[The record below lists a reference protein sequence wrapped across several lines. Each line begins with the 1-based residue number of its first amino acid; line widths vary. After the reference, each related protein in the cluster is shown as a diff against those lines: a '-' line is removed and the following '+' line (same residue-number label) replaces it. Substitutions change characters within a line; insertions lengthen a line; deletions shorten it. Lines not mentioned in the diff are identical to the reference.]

1 MVPQGL
7 FGLGTTELI
16 IILVV
21 VLILFGGARL
31 AGLGRAS
38 GQAIKEFKDAVGEP
52 STTDGAQKSESSDTP
67 SPTPAK

>member
-38 GQAIKEFKDAVGEP
+38 GQAIKEFKDAVGDPGATDDLTKAPP
-52 STTDGAQKSESSDTP
+52 SDQSSP
-67 SPTPAK
+67 APTK

>member
-38 GQAIKEFKDAVGEP
+38 GQAIKEFKDAVGD
-52 STTDGAQKSESSDTP
+52 TGATDDLRKPPVDQSS
-67 SPTPAK
+67 STPAP

>member
-16 IILVV
+16 IILAV
-21 VLILFGGARL
+21 VLVLFGGARL

-38 GQAIKEFKDAVGEP
+38 GQAIKEFKDAVGENGATEDKKDAEP
-52 STTDGAQKSESSDTP
+52 SDQSSP
-67 SPTPAK
+67 APTK